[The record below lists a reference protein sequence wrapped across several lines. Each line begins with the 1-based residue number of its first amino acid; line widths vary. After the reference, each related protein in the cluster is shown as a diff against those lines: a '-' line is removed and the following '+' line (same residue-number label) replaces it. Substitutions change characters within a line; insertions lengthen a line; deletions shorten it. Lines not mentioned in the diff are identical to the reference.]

1 MPKRHRALAGSF
13 FNRYASLPRGTC
25 RRCGCKVQAAGE
37 LFCLFLFLLS
47 GRLSPGQSNPSPQ
60 VSAAGLKAGV
70 QSLFAGDFAKAES
83 VARQQLAANSQSVEA
98 LVLLGRAQMAQGRY
112 PLAFSSLRKA
122 LDYSPNNIEAL
133 YFMGK
138 LASALSQIEYQRLA
152 RLAPNSGRVH
162 QLMGDSYQAAIEKF
176 NKALELDPE
185 LPRAYDNLGLCYEA
199 MSDNESGVKCYER
212 ASA

>member
-47 GRLSPGQSNPSPQ
+47 GRLSPGQSSPSPQ
-60 VSAAGLKAGV
+60 VSAAGLKAGI

-83 VARQQLAANSQSVEA
+83 VARQQLAANSQSVGA

-112 PLAFSSLRKA
+112 PLAFSSLR
-122 LDYSPNNIEAL
+122 
-133 YFMGK
+133 
-138 LASALSQIEYQRLA
+138 
-152 RLAPNSGRVH
+152 
-162 QLMGDSYQAAIEKF
+162 
-176 NKALELDPE
+176 KALELDPE